1 MDFFGK
7 YKSPLGYYNNA
18 NQIDSYGVNHSGFTT
33 RDELEYQF
41 ARQQRENELM
51 NQCKAQ
57 GITENFPQYGVNF
70 WGNSGNNY
78 GFRTENSDK
87 AGMTGLKEQSDQSD
101 SDSMYPGGVT
111 QYLAANISSFGN
123 SS

>member
-1 MDFFGK
+1 MDFYGK

-70 WGNSGNNY
+70 WGNSANNY

-101 SDSMYPGGVT
+101 SDSMSCGEVVK
-111 QYLAANISSFGN
+111 
-123 SS
+123 